1 MTRATCP
8 YCQNPHCPAV
18 GDNEYLCAS
27 CGKVF
32 RPGYVT
38 LDTAADALG
47 IPNRTVRNYLR
58 KGKLE
63 GIKEIGHNSKGGGY
77 WEWTWV
83 TEESVNEESVNHLR
97 GDHCPICGLES
108 EGGELC
114 AFCREEKATGK
125 RQWYE
130 INLTPSSSWRAGS
143 LGAWR

>member
-8 YCQNPHCPAV
+8 HCHNADCPPV
-18 GDNEYLCAS
+18 SEHEYLCPS
-27 CGKVF
+27 CGKTF

-38 LDTAADALG
+38 RGTAADLLG
-47 IPNRTVRNYLR
+47 LSNGTVCNYLR

-83 TEESVNEESVNHLR
+83 TEESVNRLR
-97 GDHCPICGLES
+97 GDHCPVCGLES

-114 AFCREEKATGK
+114 EFCREEQASGK
-125 RQWYE
+125 RRWYE
-130 INLTPSSSWRAGS
+130 RNLSPASSWRAGS
-143 LGAWR
+143 LGVYR